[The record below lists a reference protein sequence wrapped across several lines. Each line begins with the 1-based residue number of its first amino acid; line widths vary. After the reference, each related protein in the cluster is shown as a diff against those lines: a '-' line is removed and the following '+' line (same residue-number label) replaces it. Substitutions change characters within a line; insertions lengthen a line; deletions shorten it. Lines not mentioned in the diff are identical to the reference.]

1 MTDQIVQVGRRNTIY
16 LPKRIAEELK
26 IKEGDKLILK
36 IRDNEII
43 LKKVESRPKIA
54 RIWSKVKLEE
64 VEKVGEELTKRF
76 LE

>member
-1 MTDQIVQVGRRNTIY
+1 MTNQIVQVGRKNTIY
-16 LPKRIAEELK
+16 LPKRIVEELK

-43 LKKVESRPKIA
+43 LKKVESKPKIA
-54 RIWSKVKLEE
+54 RIWSKIKLEE

-76 LE
+76 IE

>member
-1 MTDQIVQVGRRNTIY
+1 MTNQIVQVGRRNTIY
-16 LPKRIAEELK
+16 LPKRIVEELK

-43 LKKVESRPKIA
+43 LKKVESKPKIA
-54 RIWSKVKLEE
+54 RIWSKIKLEE

-76 LE
+76 LK

>member
-1 MTDQIVQVGRRNTIY
+1 MTNQIVQVGRKNTIY
-16 LPKRIAEELK
+16 LPKRIVEELK

-43 LKKVESRPKIA
+43 LKKVESKPKIA
-54 RIWSKVKLEE
+54 RIWSKIKLEE

-76 LE
+76 LK